1 MENIPENSS
10 AVSDFADDLRE
21 LYAAAGGSKALKLH
35 ELAAIEGATVGIS
48 SLSAWLRGERVPRE
62 QHKDYVLDRLIPK
75 LEARAKTRSPT
86 HARRNRTTW
95 EARLLAANAVRQ
107 KKQGGSGPKVHRTS
121 PGRLLAGP
129 SPALRDVIPREFA
142 GREAEL
148 DELTRFVTRRQE
160 GPNYLWY
167 QAGPW
172 AGKTALLAWF
182 ADRYRL
188 LPGVDIAHHFISGRL
203 GTDRRGDFV
212 RVVGK
217 QLAAASGSRRPASV
231 DPDEPDFEPLYEAAA
246 HACAQRG
253 RRLVLIV
260 DGLDEDADVDLDGR
274 GIAGLLPKVPPHGML
289 VVVAGRPNPRV
300 PMKLAADHPL
310 RDPGIVRQLTVS
322 PAARTIRDMA
332 VAELDDLLDDPDVGQ
347 RLLGLLA
354 AARGALTRADLAELL
369 GIKPRDVRVR
379 LGTVVSRSL
388 APTRVDQLAVD
399 VRTEAEAQAGRQA
412 FVLAHGALLSTVRD
426 ELGEA
431 DLAERTDDLH
441 RWAQVYRGKGWP
453 EETPN
458 YLLTGYI
465 RLLQDTSDADRLAA
479 LVLDPH
485 YQLRLAQRSGA
496 DVALAHLRLLAPGH
510 AGHALSL
517 DRAAAAAASREM
529 LRGHVQPLPGAVA
542 QAVARLGDPRR
553 ARALAVASGTAV
565 DKALGL
571 ADLAGVV
578 HAVDKQEAVVTAREA
593 EKWARVALAEADRHG
608 YVTDDAEGAAAQA
621 ALALLAT
628 ARGSGLRQQYADA
641 LDLLR
646 STRGTGTAR
655 TEAWVRAAGLLAPD
669 HPQDA
674 AQLLDE
680 LEDQAE
686 ALACEGP
693 AAVGGAVPLWQMVAT
708 AAPDRADRLRDLALE
723 HVTQAWQD
731 APSLENVAVL
741 AATASFVAPTRQAP
755 AGQLVATAC
764 DYAERALG
772 PDTRQL
778 SPADAFHREFGLTH
792 TLAVLVQ
799 ALTDVGAPPEA
810 ADRIRDFGQHSAVP
824 PEHLAEAEDHAF
836 DEATA
841 LARQALH
848 LAGRGSV
855 DDAEHHLQQALALL
869 PLSGP
874 GDRSPVW
881 LPDLAGALVRTG
893 AAAEAGSLLTSARH
907 PDECVRVH
915 AAIALAHADGLRPAE
930 ARHHAREAAREASG
944 KSWPYAA
951 QALAGAGEVDSA
963 VGLIEQH
970 GQPRSTG
977 GRTAWRKADR
987 AARVAVAAELAPYA
1001 PEAAYELVRPLLER
1015 LHAARKAIRSQGLLL
1030 PPAELL
1036 PAFAL
1041 MPPAHQQLFRT
1052 VLEAAREQAT
1062 RGNPHSWRFEDVLI
1076 EAFLR
1081 IGDGEVPG
1089 RQVDWLTRDLA
1100 GRGTAYSA
1108 TAALA
1113 VLHAALDDSA
1123 GAYRVAMLPAAPHRR
1138 AAALTAVAAQLAR
1151 VPCRPHPVSDPIGTD
1166 AFTHTVLYLAQ
1177 HTTPAGPPAPEPAA
1191 RALRD
1196 AMTASGWHHTI
1207 PVLSHLA
1214 PETVATVCRITTTH
1228 LGTP

>member
-1 MENIPENSS
+1 MSR
-10 AVSDFADDLRE
+10 FKE
-21 LYAAAGGSKALKLH
+21 LYEAAGGHSGVGYPRLVSQAGKHGHKVDKRRFTDWFNKMPPTKEHAKCVRDVLIPFLEDLAEVHSPGYRKAPPGSWDVWLTTTQSLSDSGRGGPGPRVH
-35 ELAAIEGATVGIS
+35 GSSRGRLLCGASPALLQVLPSVLEGRDEELAALQAFVKAPDGA
-48 SLSAWLRGERVPRE
+48 
-62 QHKDYVLDRLIPK
+62 
-75 LEARAKTRSPT
+75 
-86 HARRNRTTW
+86 
-95 EARLLAANAVRQ
+95 
-107 KKQGGSGPKVHRTS
+107 
-121 PGRLLAGP
+121 P
-129 SPALRDVIPREFA
+129 S
-142 GREAEL
+142 
-148 DELTRFVTRRQE
+148 
-160 GPNYLWY
+160 YLWW

-172 AGKTALLAWF
+172 AGKTALVSWF
-182 ADRYRL
+182 AAQT
-188 LPGVDIAHHFISGRL
+188 LPAGVDVAHYVISRRL
-203 GTDRRGDFV
+203 GTDRRDGFV
-212 RVVGK
+212 QAVK
-217 QLAAASGSRRPASV
+217 EQLGAAAGKRRYPSV
-231 DPDEPDFEPLYEAAA
+231 TVKQPNLEPLYRAAA
-246 HACAQRG
+246 QECEQHK

-260 DGLDEDADVDLDGR
+260 DGLDEDADVDVVST
-274 GIAGLLPKVPPHGML
+274 GIAGLLPKAPQPNMRVI
-289 VVVAGRPNPRV
+289 VTGRAHPRV
-300 PMKLAADHPL
+300 PVNLPPDHPL
-310 RDPGIVRQLTVS
+310 RDPAVTRQLAPS
-322 PAARTIRDMA
+322 PAAQIIRDMA
-332 VAELDDLLDDPDVGQ
+332 VAELRVLRDDRALGRP
-347 RLLGLLA
+347 LLGLLA
-354 AARGALTRADLAELL
+354 AARGALTAEDLGELL
-369 GIKPRDVRVR
+369 EVPACDVEDKLR
-379 LGTVVSRSL
+379 TVVSRSL
-388 APTRVDQLAVD
+388 TPTRADLLPLG
-399 VRTEAEAQAGRQA
+399 VRTAEEERAGRQTL
-412 FVLAHGALLSTVRD
+412 VLAHDVLHRAACQD
-426 ELGEA
+426 LGKPF
-431 DLAERTDDLH
+431 LAQRIDDLH
-441 RWAQVYRGKGWP
+441 RWAEGYRSEQWP

-465 RLLQDTSDADRLAA
+465 RLLQDTSDIDRLAA

-496 DVALAHLRLLAPGH
+496 DVALAHLRLLAPRH
-510 AGHALSL
+510 TDHALSL

-542 QAVARLGDPRR
+542 QAVARLGDPGR
-553 ARALAVASGTAV
+553 ARALVVASGTAV
-565 DKALGL
+565 NKALGL
-571 ADLAGVV
+571 ADVADVV
-578 HAVDKQEAVVTAREA
+578 HAMDEQEAVVTAREA
-593 EKWARVALAEADRHG
+593 EKWARVALREADRHG

-686 ALACEGP
+686 ALAGGGP
-693 AAVGGAVPLWQMVAT
+693 AAVAGAVQLWQMVAT

-723 HVTQAWQD
+723 HVTPAWQD
-731 APSLENVAVL
+731 APSLETVAVL

-764 DYAERALG
+764 DYVERALD

-778 SPADAFHREFGLTH
+778 SPVDAFHREFGLTH
-792 TLAVLVQ
+792 TLAVLAQ

-810 ADRIRDFGQHSAVP
+810 ADRIRDFGPHSAVP
-824 PEHLAEAEDHAF
+824 PEHLTEAEDHVF

-841 LARQALH
+841 LARRALH

-869 PLSGP
+869 SLSGP

-893 AAAEAGSLLTSARH
+893 AAAETGSLLTSARH
-907 PDECVRVH
+907 PDACVRVH

-951 QALAGAGEVDSA
+951 QALAGAGEVESA

-970 GQPRSTG
+970 GQPRNPG
-977 GRTAWRKADR
+977 GRAAWRKADR
-987 AARVAVAAELAPYA
+987 AARVAVAAELASHA

-1015 LHAARKAIRSQGLLL
+1015 LHSARNTIRSQGLLL
-1030 PPAELL
+1030 PPAELR
-1036 PAFAL
+1036 PALVPA
-1041 MPPAHQQLFRT
+1041 PPAHQQLFHT

-1062 RGNPHSWRFEDVLI
+1062 RGNPRSWRSEDVLI

-1081 IGDGEVPG
+1081 IADGEVPG

-1113 VLHAALDDSA
+1113 VLHAALDDTA
-1123 GAYRVAMLPAAPHRR
+1123 TAYRVAMLPAAPHRR
-1138 AAALTAVAAQLAR
+1138 AAALTAVAARLAR
-1151 VPCRPHPVSDPIGTD
+1151 VPCRPHPVADPIGTD

-1177 HTTPAGPPAPEPAA
+1177 HMTPAGPPAPEPAA
-1191 RALRD
+1191 RALND
-1196 AMTASGWHHTI
+1196 AMTASGWHHTL
-1207 PVLSHLA
+1207 PVLAHLA
-1214 PETVATVCRITTTH
+1214 PETIATVSRIATTH